1 MQHLE
6 CLAPQLR
13 IELDDLIALLKL
25 AADCMSDFDFVKQ
38 LLHINNDIGEMSAD
52 NWDKESQD
60 NPEIDHQNNKSN
72 DDIDRCEKESE
83 SSVILNKSDKN

>member
-13 IELDDLIALLKL
+13 LELDDLIALLKL

-52 NWDKESQD
+52 NWDKECQD
-60 NPEIDHQNNKSN
+60 NPENDRSNKKN
-72 DDIDRCEKESE
+72 DDHKASEENE
-83 SSVILNKSDKN
+83 SSVILNNSDNK